1 MGTCP
6 RQPGPPAGVEEDL
19 ARVLHARRTGTAL
32 PPAQPSPGLA
42 EYPVEKTL
50 SPKHALAYTQRRD
63 RSSNN
68 LRLGSSV
75 KSKFHFQ
82 ICIRDSEPHTLSPF
96 VQRNLGTL
104 TPKNESTKCSFPL
117 LPAIVYPSAHA
128 QNGSLASK
136 PTGMQPSM
144 FILLSSRAG
153 WPRPSCH
160 GDRSRAPANSQA
172 VCICWP
178 GTDNLTAQLSCGA

>member
-1 MGTCP
+1 MGTCL
-6 RQPGPPAGVEEDL
+6 RQPGLPAGVEEDL
-19 ARVLHARRTGTAL
+19 ARALHARKTGTAL
-32 PPAQPSPGLA
+32 PLMQPSPGFTA
-42 EYPVEKTL
+42 YPVEKTV
-50 SPKHALAYTQRRD
+50 SPKNALAYTQKRD

-82 ICIRDSEPHTLSPF
+82 SCAQDSEPRTPSPF

-104 TPKNESTKCSFPL
+104 KPKTESTKRNFPF
-117 LPAIVYPSAHA
+117 LPAIVYPNAHA

-136 PTGMQPSM
+136 PTGMQPPA
-144 FILLSSRAG
+144 FILLSSRTG

-160 GDRSRAPANSQA
+160 GDQSQVPASSEA
-172 VCICWP
+172 VCIHWP